1 MTWTR
6 ITNPEQ
12 AGGPLPVW
20 FGTRMIGLRGRFGLV
35 LTTGDVLRITSIT
48 ALHESSHGAILLDV
62 LLDHAGVPDGVDQA
76 WQTKH
81 YLGAPVPGATMATV
95 NLAHVVTAVEFV
107 VLEIVEVPDEKALL
121 RRDELKLAVSSP
133 DPLPENLERLTTEIR
148 A

>member
-6 ITNPEQ
+6 ITDPEQ

-35 LTTGDVLRITSIT
+35 LTTGDILRITSIT

-62 LLDHAGVPDGVDQA
+62 LPDHAGVPDGVDQA
-76 WQTKH
+76 WQAKH

-95 NLAHVVTAVEFV
+95 SLAHVVTAVEFV
-107 VLEIVEVPDEKALL
+107 VVEIAVLPDEKALL
-121 RRDELKLAVSSP
+121 RRDELELAVDP
-133 DPLPENLERLTTEIR
+133 PNPLPENLKRPTTEIS

>member
-1 MTWTR
+1 
-6 ITNPEQ
+6 
-12 AGGPLPVW
+12 
-20 FGTRMIGLRGRFGLV
+20 
-35 LTTGDVLRITSIT
+35 
-48 ALHESSHGAILLDV
+48 V

-107 VLEIVEVPDEKALL
+107 VLEIVGVPDEKALL

-148 A
+148 AWYSLARSAPLRLSACRFPTRAR